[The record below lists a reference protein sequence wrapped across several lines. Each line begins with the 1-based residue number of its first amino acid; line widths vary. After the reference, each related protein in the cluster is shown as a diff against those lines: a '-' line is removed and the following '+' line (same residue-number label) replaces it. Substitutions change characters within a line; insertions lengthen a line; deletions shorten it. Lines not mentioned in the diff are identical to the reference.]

1 MNERDRR
8 RRRVH
13 RHALGPKFQIGV
25 ARRKPKACGVRA
37 QDDRVAA
44 HRPLAPGWAEVE
56 WRICFANAWR
66 SGTMVQAVGEL
77 HAAELACE
85 YAARRVDLH
94 GSLLLELLDARA
106 AIGALAKGR
115 SSAWPFLRIFRRV
128 AALSIATGMEFCPR
142 WISSE
147 EQPADAAS
155 RWFQVA
161 AGHDWKRGR
170 RLGEADRPEPPRR
183 RPLRG
188 GKLAAGT
195 LVSYLIAF
203 LRFSAWCESS
213 GWAARVPD
221 VPALEFALMDWM
233 EELHEDGVGPHIG
246 NCALGAIRVL
256 SRRIHGELVDARALH
271 RPPIALPLPHP
282 SNPPAARL
290 YMWPL
295 WSTSIAS
302 PSLPSSKGCDS
313 VMSVSTSIPVLGG
326 T

>member
-1 MNERDRR
+1 MITAA
-8 RRRVH
+8 
-13 RHALGPKFQIGV
+13 ALLAFACVDLAAPVSTTVLASDASPWGYGICRAEAPVGLVSDALRFAELRGEHV
-25 ARRKPKACGVRA
+25 ALDGSRARRPA

-56 WRICFANAWR
+56 WRTCFANAWR

-94 GSLLLELLDARA
+94 GSLMLELLDARA

-115 SSAWPFLRIFRRV
+115 SSAWPFLRILRRV
-128 AALSIATGMEFCPR
+128 AALFIATGMEFCPR

-170 RLGEADRPEPPRR
+170 RLGEADRPGPPRR

-188 GKLAAGT
+188 GKLAVGT
-195 LVSYLIAF
+195 LEAYLIAS
-203 LRFSAWCESS
+203 LRFSPLGAT
-213 GWAARVPD
+213 
-221 VPALEFALMDWM
+221 VPA
-233 EELHEDGVGPHIG
+233 G
-246 NCALGAIRVL
+246 
-256 SRRIHGELVDARALH
+256 RRACRTCRRWSAR
-271 RPPIALPLPHP
+271 
-282 SNPPAARL
+282 
-290 YMWPL
+290 
-295 WSTSIAS
+295 
-302 PSLPSSKGCDS
+302 
-313 VMSVSTSIPVLGG
+313 
-326 T
+326 